1 MKTLILSANTGQGHN
16 SCARAIQ
23 EAFRKCG
30 DECDIRDVFG
40 LVSEKLSRMISLNH
54 DRTYR
59 KSPAKS
65 DAEYR
70 FLENHPQLFKPGR
83 FIYRVMSIGRGKV
96 EKCIRQGGY
105 DAVICTHVLAAMMLT
120 AATQKDG
127 PDVKTAFVS
136 TDYSCTP
143 GVNGTCLDCYF
154 IPHESLAADFCGAMI
169 PPEKIYATGI
179 PVSRRF
185 SPASD
190 NEKAVAKAAFG
201 IAPEKRHLLM
211 ACGSMGCGP
220 IPELLRA
227 IAARLPE
234 DWEVSVLC
242 GTNGELKAL
251 LEKEHASLPAVH
263 IHGYVEDVPKLLSAS
278 DLFLTKPGGLST
290 SEAAAVAV
298 PMVFVDAVAGC
309 EANNLRH
316 FVAQGAAVSGDSPAK
331 VAEACLALM
340 NEPGR
345 LQAMTDNLRTRAGSC
360 AAERIVSI
368 MKSEV

>member
-16 SCARAIQ
+16 SCAKAIQ
-23 EAFRKCG
+23 EAFQCRG

-40 LVSEKLSRMISLNH
+40 LVSERLSRMISFNH

-70 FLENHPQLFKPGR
+70 FLEGHPQLFRQGR

-96 EKCIRQGGY
+96 ERCIRQGGY

-120 AATQKDG
+120 AATQKG
-127 PDVKTAFVS
+127 GLHVKTAFVS

-154 IPHESLAADFCGAMI
+154 IPHESLAADFLAAQI
-169 PPEKIYATGI
+169 PPEKIMSTGI
-179 PVSRRF
+179 PVSRQF
-185 SPASD
+185 FPVSEK
-190 NEKAVAKAAFG
+190 EKAAVNAAFG
-201 IAPEKRHLLM
+201 IAPEKRHLLV

-227 IAARLPE
+227 VAARLPE

-242 GTNGELKAL
+242 GTNRELKAL
-251 LEKEHASLPAVH
+251 LEKEHASLPTVH
-263 IHGYVEDVPKLLSAS
+263 IHGYVEDVPQLLSAS

-309 EANNLRH
+309 EANNLRY
-316 FVAQGAAVSGDSPAK
+316 FVAQGAAVSGDSPVK

-345 LQAMTDNLRTRAGSC
+345 LHAMADTLRTRAGIR

-368 MKSEV
+368 IKGEV